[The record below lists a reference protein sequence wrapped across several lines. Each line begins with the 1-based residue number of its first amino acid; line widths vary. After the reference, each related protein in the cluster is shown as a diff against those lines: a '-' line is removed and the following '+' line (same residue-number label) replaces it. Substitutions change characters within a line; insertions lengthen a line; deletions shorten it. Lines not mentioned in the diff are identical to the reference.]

1 MASKELLL
9 KVLDANQKEI
19 ESLGTPTAPH
29 SATYTDNSTTPEPVG
44 EEASAGSSFVAAAQ
58 DHTHE
63 GVHGVGVDGDP
74 VATGDINLVSG
85 PGVTIER
92 IGQNIVVGTADGAT
106 NKISLSHDGAAYSIG
121 TDEDIIREWP
131 VNFGDAPGA
140 QVKAMLAAIVKASAG
155 IGTFKLRVGATAPGA
170 VAGSSVVATFTSASQ
185 TEEMKENVGAAFAN
199 PTGFK
204 LVQVTATNDTALAKS
219 QIRGIAVSIG

>member
-9 KVLDANQKEI
+9 KVLDANGKEI
-19 ESLGTPTAPH
+19 ESLGTPSAAG
-29 SATYTDNSTTPEPVG
+29 SATFTDNTTAPEPVG
-44 EEASAGSSFVAAAQ
+44 SSTPGSSFVAAAQ

-85 PGVTIER
+85 PGITIER
-92 IGQNIVVGTADGAT
+92 VGQDIVVGTADGAR

-121 TDEDIIREWP
+121 VGEDVIREWLI
-131 VNFGDAPGA
+131 NFGDAPGA
-140 QVKAMLAAIVKASAG
+140 QVTAMLAAIVKASAG
-155 IGTFKLRVGATAPGA
+155 VGTFKLRVGATAPGA
-170 VAGSSVVATFTSASQ
+170 VAGSSVVATFTSTSA
-185 TEEMKENVGAAFAN
+185 TEEMKENVGAPFAN

-204 LVQVTATNDTALAKS
+204 LVQVTATNDTANAKS
-219 QIRGIAVSIG
+219 QIRGVAVSIG